1 MKIID
6 INGKERTIFDDSLKV
21 IEHEVP
27 AIGPNAKPGETI
39 KKKFVQV
46 LIKPHFESRTPWLEW
61 YPLEK
66 FKEMN
71 PNTKLVE

>member
-6 INGKERTIFDDSLKV
+6 INGKEREIISIKIID
-21 IEHEVP
+21 HEVP
-27 AIGPNAKPGETI
+27 VVGPNAKEGEMMTVKYI
-39 KKKFVQV
+39 QV

-61 YPLEK
+61 YPLDK

-71 PNTKLVE
+71 PEVII

>member
-1 MKIID
+1 MIIVD
-6 INGKERTIFDDSLKV
+6 INGKEREIIESSLKV

-27 AIGPNAKPGETI
+27 ALGPNAEKGEMI

-61 YPLEK
+61 YPLDK
-66 FKEMN
+66 FKKLN
-71 PNTKLVE
+71 PGVKL